1 MLNMKGSIMKTLKL
15 RKAILT
21 MLILSILLMVTSCT
35 PKNKFDEITTDYS
48 VQGLYGQKNIDV
60 YDDSFY
66 VRNSESLFYIDGS
79 LPDAT
84 KIADLVYADDVEVDP
99 DTSHSF
105 ENYSERIDSNINIV
119 GSRIVFITKYE
130 DKEYNTK
137 YNLSSINL
145 NGDDK
150 KVHKSFDHLIGRLY
164 ITDGNLIIE
173 GSKDDENI
181 KYIMDKSLNI
191 KEAPKLPRQIS
202 ATYKDRVFLINSG
215 SDPTDND
222 PKDYYLDMNDMK
234 IHDFNKEDGTL
245 LAINNDYYALD
256 TGVYN
261 IDDPTKST
269 TTSSLYSLENNE
281 KLLTIDGET
290 IVSIKDGYLYTSSSY
305 GKQVYKKYDLKGNLI
320 SQLDPHKII
329 GEPKVLDSNLNYG
342 YSPIQA
348 VGKDKSIASFAN
360 VDMTN
365 KYLVIDF
372 AKETITVVKTGEEIN
387 VNE

>member
-1 MLNMKGSIMKTLKL
+1 
-15 RKAILT
+15 
-21 MLILSILLMVTSCT
+21 
-35 PKNKFDEITTDYS
+35 
-48 VQGLYGQKNIDV
+48 
-60 YDDSFY
+60 
-66 VRNSESLFYIDGS
+66 
-79 LPDAT
+79 
-84 KIADLVYADDVEVDP
+84 
-99 DTSHSF
+99 
-105 ENYSERIDSNINIV
+105 
-119 GSRIVFITKYE
+119 
-130 DKEYNTK
+130 
-137 YNLSSINL
+137 
-145 NGDDK
+145 
-150 KVHKSFDHLIGRLY
+150 
-164 ITDGNLIIE
+164 
-173 GSKDDENI
+173 
-181 KYIMDKSLNI
+181 
-191 KEAPKLPRQIS
+191 
-202 ATYKDRVFLINSG
+202 
-215 SDPTDND
+215 
-222 PKDYYLDMNDMK
+222 MNDMK

-348 VGKDKSIASFAN
+348 VGKDKAIASFAN

-372 AKETITVVKTGEEIN
+372 AKETITEVKTGEEIN